1 MALRIESI
9 LIIGIGLVFALL
21 LFQDKSGVDAIESN
35 SSKEFSFNNFS
46 LIEITPKGV
55 ENRLSAKE
63 AIKYTTHFEL
73 QEINITY
80 KNTQHL
86 LATKATY
93 QDNFIYLDQSVL
105 FKRDDGLEFKTEKLE
120 YSIKSKKLYADKS
133 FYIDMNESH
142 IAGEN
147 LQYDLDDKNISAQE
161 IRAMIYLE

>member
-1 MALRIESI
+1 MVLRVESI

-21 LFQDKSGVDAIESN
+21 LFQDESSVDAVESN
-35 SSKEFSFNNFS
+35 SSKELSFNNFS

-86 LATKATY
+86 LAAKATY
-93 QDNFIYLDQSVL
+93 QDDFIYLDQSVL
-105 FKRDDGLEFKTEKLE
+105 FKRDDGLVFRTEKLE
-120 YSIKSKKLYADKS
+120 YSIKSKKLYADES
-133 FYIDMNESH
+133 FYIDINGSR
-142 IAGEN
+142 IAGKN
-147 LQYDLDDKNISAQE
+147 LQYDLDDKNISAQK
-161 IRAMIYLE
+161 IRATIYLE